1 MQEQVETVG
10 ILILKGVVLPVIGII
25 VMWASLKLPQWVK
38 AKVQNESVAGV
49 LERLMTLA
57 FTVVQEVQQTF
68 VSNLTEPTT
77 EQLAVAR
84 DKAVTSL
91 KAYLGPKGIEE
102 LKKVLGLDGDTAV
115 ERLII
120 TFIESAVHNL
130 KATPKPLSGTLLEAG
145 TISNSDI
152 TVNPPADKPAD
163 A

>member
-10 ILILKGVVLPVIGII
+10 ILIIKGVVLPVVGLII
-25 VMWASLKLPQWVK
+25 MWASLRLPAWVK

-68 VSNLTEPTT
+68 VSNLNEPTT
-77 EQLAVAR
+77 EQLTIAR
-84 DKAVTSL
+84 DKAIASL

-130 KATPKPLSGTLLEAG
+130 KMSPKP
-145 TISNSDI
+145 I
-152 TVNPPADKPAD
+152 
-163 A
+163 